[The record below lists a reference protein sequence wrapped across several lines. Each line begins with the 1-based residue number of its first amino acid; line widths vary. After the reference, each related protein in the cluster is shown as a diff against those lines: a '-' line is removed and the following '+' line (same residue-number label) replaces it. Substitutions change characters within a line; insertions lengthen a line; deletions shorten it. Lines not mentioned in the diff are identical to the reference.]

1 MSLLCSGIGVGV
13 SRAIAIGPAHLLKSG
28 MIEVPPSTISA
39 KEINRE
45 CESFQQAVK
54 LARRQLKAVRD
65 KIPASTPSDIS
76 AFIDTHLLMLE
87 DSALAEA
94 PLELI
99 HLHCLSAAYALQIKR
114 NALVKVFDEMDDPY
128 LRTRKDDVDHVVNQI
143 QKNLLNLSIE
153 ESSVPDLQ
161 GRIIIASDLTP
172 ADAILMGNRGVV
184 AFITEYGNPM
194 SHTAILARSLGIPAI
209 VGVHNAT
216 HHLQQDETL
225 IVDSEQGIVLANP
238 SWDIIEHFNQRIME
252 QRQHEVDLQQLLSKP
267 STTLDETAI
276 LLQANIELPEDI
288 DATLSNGA
296 AGVGLYR
303 TEFLFM
309 NRLQLPDE
317 AEHYATYKRV
327 TDGLKGI
334 PITIRTLDLGA
345 DKQTEEGAGLNTS
358 SASNP
363 ALGLRA
369 IRLCLKEPELFKPQL
384 RAILRI
390 AVEAPVRMLIPMLS
404 SMHELN
410 AVKQLI
416 EEVKR
421 ELTHERLP
429 FKDDIA
435 LGAMIEVPAAALS
448 ADAFAKALDFFSIGT
463 NDLIQYTLAIDR
475 VDDEVS
481 HLFDPLHPSVLRLI
495 KMTIDAAN
503 RHKIPVSMCG
513 EMAGDPRYTRL
524 LLGLGLR
531 EFSMQPGALLEVKKV
546 VRDSDL
552 PQLTQRAEQFLK
564 QMDEGSVDK
573 LWAMLAS
580 GFGST
585 NT

>member
-28 MIEVPPSTISA
+28 LIEVQPSTISA
-39 KEINRE
+39 KQIDAE
-45 CESFQQAVK
+45 CESFLQAIK
-54 LARRQLKAVRD
+54 LARRQLKAVRN

-94 PLELI
+94 PLELVRI
-99 HLHCLSAAYALQIKR
+99 HCLSAAYALQVKR
-114 NALVKVFDEMDDPY
+114 DALVKVFDEMDDPY

-143 QKNLLNLSIE
+143 QKNLRNLGMDVTST
-153 ESSVPDLQ
+153 PDLQ

-172 ADAILMGNRGVV
+172 ADAILMGNRGVA
-184 AFITEYGNPM
+184 AFITEYGSPM
-194 SHTAILARSLGIPAI
+194 SHTAILARSLGIPTI

-216 HHLQQDETL
+216 RYLQQDETL
-225 IVDSEQGIVLANP
+225 IVDSEQGIVLADP
-238 SWDIIEHFNQRIME
+238 SWDIIEHFNQRIVQ
-252 QRQHEVDLQQLLSKP
+252 QRYHEAELQQLVNKP
-267 STTLDETAI
+267 SRTLDKTAI
-276 LLQANIELPEDI
+276 SLQANIELPEDI
-288 DATLSNGA
+288 DATLTNGA
-296 AGVGLYR
+296 VGVGLYR

-309 NRLQLPDE
+309 NRQQLPDE

-327 TDGLKGI
+327 TDGLNGI
-334 PITIRTLDLGA
+334 PVTIRTLDLGA
-345 DKQTEEGAGLNTS
+345 DKQTEEGAGLCTP
-358 SASNP
+358 SACNP

-384 RAILRI
+384 RAILRV
-390 AVEAPVRMLIPMLS
+390 AADAPVRMLIPMLS

-416 EEVKR
+416 EEVKQ
-421 ELTHERLP
+421 ELTKEGLSFNP
-429 FKDDIA
+429 NIP

-475 VDDEVS
+475 IDDEVS

-531 EFSMQPGALLEVKKV
+531 EFSMQPGALLEVKKI
-546 VRDSDL
+546 VRESDL
-552 PQLTQRAEQFLK
+552 PQLIRRTEQFIK
-564 QMDEGSVDK
+564 QIDEGPADK

-580 GFGST
+580 GLE
-585 NT
+585 

>member
-28 MIEVPPSTISA
+28 LIEVSPCTIRA
-39 KEINRE
+39 KQINSE
-45 CESFQQAVK
+45 CNRFKQAIK
-54 LARRQLKAVRD
+54 LARHQLKAVRN

-99 HLHCLSAAYALQIKR
+99 QLHCLSAAYALQVKR
-114 NALVKVFDEMDDPY
+114 DALVKVFDEMDDPY

-143 QKNLLNLSIE
+143 QKNLLNLNVE
-153 ESSVPDLQ
+153 EITVPDLH
-161 GRIIIASDLTP
+161 GRIVIALDLTP
-172 ADAILMGNRGVV
+172 ADAILMSNRGVA
-184 AFITEYGNPM
+184 AFVTEYGNPM

-216 HHLQQDETL
+216 HNLQQDETL
-225 IVDSEQGIVLANP
+225 IVDSEQGIVLADP
-238 SWDIIEHFNQRIME
+238 SWEIIEHFNQRIVQ
-252 QRQHEVDLQQLLSKP
+252 QRYHEAELQQLVSKP
-267 STTLDETAI
+267 SKTLDETTI
-276 LLQANIELPEDI
+276 LLQANVELPEDI
-288 DATLSNGA
+288 DATLNNGA
-296 AGVGLYR
+296 DGVGLYR

-309 NRLQLPDE
+309 NRQQLPDE
-317 AEHYATYKRV
+317 EEHYATYKRM
-327 TDGLKGI
+327 TEGLKGI

-345 DKQTEEGAGLNTS
+345 DKQTEAGIGPITT

-369 IRLCLKEPELFKPQL
+369 IRLCLKEPKLFKPQL

-390 AVEAPVRMLIPMLS
+390 AAEAPVRMLIPMLS
-404 SMHELN
+404 SLYELN
-410 AVKQLI
+410 AVKKLI

-421 ELTHERLP
+421 ELTQEGIP
-429 FKDDIA
+429 FNDNVP
-435 LGAMIEVPAAALS
+435 LGAMIEVPAVALS

-475 VDDEVS
+475 IDDEVS

-495 KMTIDAAN
+495 KMTIDAAH

-546 VRDSDL
+546 IRDSDL
-552 PQLTQRAEQFLK
+552 PQLTRRIELFLK
-564 QMDEGSVDK
+564 EMDDGPVDK

-580 GFGST
+580 GFGASKS
-585 NT
+585 

>member
-28 MIEVPPSTISA
+28 LIEVPPSTISA
-39 KEINRE
+39 KQIKVE
-45 CESFQQAVK
+45 CERFLQAIK

-94 PLELI
+94 PLELVRI
-99 HLHCLSAAYALQIKR
+99 HCLSAAYALQVKR
-114 NALVKVFDEMDDPY
+114 DALVKVFDEMDDPY

-143 QKNLLNLSIE
+143 QKNLRNLGIDETSA
-153 ESSVPDLQ
+153 PDLQ

-172 ADAILMGNRGVV
+172 ADAILMGNRGVA
-184 AFITEYGNPM
+184 AFVTEYGNPM
-194 SHTAILARSLGIPAI
+194 SHTAILARSLGIPTI

-216 HHLQQDETL
+216 RYLQQDETL
-225 IVDSEQGIVLANP
+225 IVDSEQGMVLADP
-238 SWDIIEHFNQRIME
+238 SWDIIEHFNQRIVQ
-252 QRQHEVDLQQLLSKP
+252 QRNHEAELQQLVSKP
-267 STTLDETAI
+267 SRTLDKTAVS
-276 LLQANIELPEDI
+276 LQANIELPEDI

-296 AGVGLYR
+296 VGVGLYR

-309 NRLQLPDE
+309 NRHQLPDE

-334 PITIRTLDLGA
+334 PVTIRTLDLGA
-345 DKQTEEGAGLNTS
+345 DKQTEEGAGLCTP
-358 SASNP
+358 SACNP

-384 RAILRI
+384 RAILRV
-390 AVEAPVRMLIPMLS
+390 AADAPVRMLIPMLS

-416 EEVKR
+416 EEVKQ
-421 ELTHERLP
+421 ELTKEGLP
-429 FKDDIA
+429 FNADIP
-435 LGAMIEVPAAALS
+435 LGAMIEVPAVALS

-475 VDDEVS
+475 IDDEVS

-531 EFSMQPGALLEVKKV
+531 EFSMQPGALLEVKKI

-552 PQLTQRAEQFLK
+552 PQLIRRTEQFI
-564 QMDEGSVDK
+564 QQIDEGPADK

-580 GFGST
+580 GLE
-585 NT
+585 

>member
-28 MIEVPPSTISA
+28 LIEVPPSTICA
-39 KEINRE
+39 KQIVAE
-45 CESFQQAVK
+45 CERFQQAIK
-54 LARRQLKAVRD
+54 LARRQLKSVRD
-65 KIPASTPSDIS
+65 RIPASTPSDIS

-99 HLHCLSAAYALQIKR
+99 RLHCLNAPYALQVKR
-114 NALVKVFDEMDDPY
+114 DALVKVFDEMDDPY

-143 QKNLLNLSIE
+143 QKNLLNLGVE
-153 ESSVPDLQ
+153 ESTIPDLQ

-172 ADAILMGNRGVV
+172 ADAILMGNRGVA
-184 AFITEYGNPM
+184 AFVTEYGNPM

-209 VGVHNAT
+209 VGVHKAT
-216 HHLQQDETL
+216 QILQQNETL
-225 IVDSEQGIVLANP
+225 IVDSEQGIVLADP
-238 SWDIIEHFNQRIME
+238 SWEIIEHFNQRIMQ
-252 QRQHEVDLQQLLSKP
+252 QRQHEVELQQLISKP
-267 STTLDETAI
+267 AKTLDETVI
-276 LLQANIELPEDI
+276 SLQANIELSEDI
-288 DATLSNGA
+288 EATLNNGA
-296 AGVGLYR
+296 SGVGLYR

-309 NRLQLPDE
+309 NRQQLPDE
-317 AEHYATYKRV
+317 DEHYATYKKMAA
-327 TDGLKGI
+327 GLKGI
-334 PITIRTLDLGA
+334 PLTIRTLDLGA
-345 DKQTEEGAGLNTS
+345 DKQTEAGAGLNTS

-369 IRLCLKEPELFKPQL
+369 IRLCLKEPTLFKPQL

-390 AVEAPVRMLIPMLS
+390 AAEAPVRMLIPMLS
-404 SMHELN
+404 SMHELK
-410 AVKQLI
+410 AVKKLI
-416 EEVKR
+416 EQVKL
-421 ELTHERLP
+421 ELTQEHLP
-429 FKDDIA
+429 FNDNVP
-435 LGAMIEVPAAALS
+435 LGAMIEVPAVALQ

-475 VDDEVS
+475 IDDEVS

-495 KMTIDAAN
+495 KMTIDAAH
-503 RHKIPVSMCG
+503 RHNIPVGMCG

-531 EFSMQPGALLEVKKV
+531 EFSMQPGALLEVKKI

-552 PQLTQRAEQFLK
+552 PQLTRRTEQFLK
-564 QMDEGSVDK
+564 QMDDGPADK

-580 GFGST
+580 GFGPSKT
-585 NT
+585 